1 MPKQGE
7 QDTNNKP
14 PSHACAI
21 AVAKLFTPKA
31 PSAPSSFNLHH
42 YHSIE
47 CKRSVSAYGVLF
59 SLCFFLSF
67 GAVFGGFFRHFLFC
81 FGTKLELSVKSR
93 N

>member
-59 SLCFFLSF
+59 FLSFFLSF
-67 GAVFGGFFRHFLFC
+67 GVIFGGFFQTLFVL
-81 FGTKLELSVKSR
+81 FWNKIRVIRKVS
-93 N
+93 

>member
-42 YHSIE
+42 YHSNE

-59 SLCFFLSF
+59 FPFSLSFFLSF
-67 GAVFGGFFRHFLFC
+67 GVVFWRSFSDTFYFV
-81 FGTKLELSVKSR
+81 LEH

>member
-47 CKRSVSAYGVLF
+47 CKRSVSACGVLF
-59 SLCFFLSF
+59 FRFFLSFFLSF
-67 GAVFGGFFRHFLFC
+67 GVVFGGFFSDTFYFV
-81 FGTKLELSVKSR
+81 LEH

>member
-31 PSAPSSFNLHH
+31 PSAQSSFNLHH

-47 CKRSVSAYGVLF
+47 CKRIVSAYGFLF
-59 SLCFFLSF
+59 FLCFFVSF
-67 GAVFGGFFRHFLFC
+67 GVVFGGFFQTLFIL
-81 FGTKLELSVKSR
+81 FWNKIRVIHKVS
-93 N
+93 

>member
-31 PSAPSSFNLHH
+31 PSPPSSFNLHN

-47 CKRSVSAYGVLF
+47 CKRSVSAYAVLF
-59 SLCFFLSF
+59 FLPFFLF
-67 GAVFGGFFRHFLFC
+67 LGVVFGGHFQTLFIL
-81 FGTKLELSVKSR
+81 FLNTIRVIRKVS
-93 N
+93 